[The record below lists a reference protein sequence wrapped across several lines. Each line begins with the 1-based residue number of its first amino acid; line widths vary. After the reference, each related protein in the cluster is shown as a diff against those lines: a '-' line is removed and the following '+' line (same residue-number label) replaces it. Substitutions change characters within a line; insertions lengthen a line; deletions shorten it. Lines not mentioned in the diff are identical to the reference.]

1 MEKYNG
7 KRALVTGG
15 SSGIGLSIARL
26 LAAEGAQVMVTGRK
40 EAALE
45 AASKEGL
52 VAVGSDVGSK
62 ADIDALAG
70 KVEEAFGQLDAV
82 FLNAG
87 ITDST
92 SFEATTEQ
100 MYDAIFAVNT
110 KGPYFTLQRLLPLL
124 AEGSGVVLTTSV
136 SNVLG
141 QLDHGVYAA
150 SKAALRS
157 MARTWARE
165 LLPRGVRVNAVSPG
179 PIDTGILYKNLPAEV
194 ADELLAGYAAQI
206 PMLRTGNPEEVARA
220 AIFLA
225 FDATY
230 TTGAEL
236 AVDGGGTQL

>member
-7 KRALVTGG
+7 KRALVIGG

-40 EAALE
+40 EDALE
-45 AASKEGL
+45 AAGKEGL
-52 VAVGSDVGSK
+52 VAVRSDATSR
-62 ADIDALAG
+62 ADIDALAAKAG
-70 KVEEAFGQLDAV
+70 EVFGQLDAV

-87 ITDST
+87 ITDSV
-92 SFEATTEQ
+92 SFEAMTEET
-100 MYDAIFAVNT
+100 YDAIFAANT

-124 AEGSGVVLTTSV
+124 AEGSGVVLTTSI

-141 QLDHGVYAA
+141 QQDHSVYAA
-150 SKAALRS
+150 TKAALRS

-165 LLPRGVRVNAVSPG
+165 LLPRGIRVNAVSPG
-179 PIDTGILYKNLPAEV
+179 PIDTGILYKTLPAEV
-194 ADELLAGYAAQI
+194 VDEMFASFAAQI
-206 PMLRTGNPEEVARA
+206 PMGRIGNPEEVARA
-220 AIFLA
+220 AVFLA

>member
-7 KRALVTGG
+7 KRALVIGG

-40 EAALE
+40 EDALE
-45 AASKEGL
+45 AAGKEGL
-52 VAVGSDVGSK
+52 VAVRSDATSR
-62 ADIDALAG
+62 ADIDALAAKAG
-70 KVEEAFGQLDAV
+70 EVFGQLDAV

-87 ITDST
+87 ITDSV
-92 SFEATTEQ
+92 SFEAMTEET
-100 MYDAIFAVNT
+100 YDAIFAANT

-124 AEGSGVVLTTSV
+124 AEGSGVVLTTSI

-141 QLDHGVYAA
+141 QQDHSVYAA
-150 SKAALRS
+150 TKAALRS

-165 LLPRGVRVNAVSPG
+165 LLPRGIRVNAVSPG
-179 PIDTGILYKNLPAEV
+179 PIDTGILYKTLPAEV
-194 ADELLAGYAAQI
+194 VEEMFASFAAQI
-206 PMLRTGNPEEVARA
+206 PMGRTGNPEEVARA
-220 AIFLA
+220 AVFLA

>member
-1 MEKYNG
+1 MGRFEG

-26 LAAEGAQVMVTGRK
+26 LAAEGARVMITGRTA
-40 EAALE
+40 AALE
-45 AASKEGL
+45 AASTEGL
-52 VAVGSDVGSK
+52 VAVRSDATSK

-70 KVEEAFGQLDAV
+70 TVEESFGRLDAV

-87 ITDST
+87 ISGTM
-92 SFEATTEQ
+92 SFEAMTEQ
-100 MYDAIFAVNT
+100 MYDAIFAANT
-110 KGPYFTLQRLLPLL
+110 RGPYFTLQRLVPLL

-136 SNVLG
+136 SDELG
-141 QLDHGVYAA
+141 LPDESVYSA

-157 MARTWARE
+157 LARTWARE

-179 PIDTGILYKNLPAEV
+179 PIDTGILNKSLPAEV
-194 ADELLAGYAAQI
+194 VEEMRARFAALI
-206 PMLRTGNPEEVARA
+206 PMQRIGNPEEVARA
-220 AIFLA
+220 AVFLA

-236 AVDGGGTQL
+236 VVDGGGTQL

>member
-1 MEKYNG
+1 MGRYDG

-26 LAAEGAQVMVTGRK
+26 LAAGGARVIVTGRK

-45 AASKEGL
+45 TARQEGL
-52 VAVGSDVGSK
+52 IAVRSDATSP
-62 ADIDALAG
+62 ADIDALAAQ
-70 KVEEAFGQLDAV
+70 VEEKFGQLDAV

-87 ITDST
+87 VTDHA

-100 MYDAIFAVNT
+100 MYDALFAANT

-124 AEGSGVVLTTSV
+124 VEGSGVVLTTSV
-136 SNVLG
+136 SNELG
-141 QLDHGVYAA
+141 LSDHSVYSA

-179 PIDTGILYKNLPAEV
+179 PIDTGILHKSLPAEV
-194 ADELLAGYAAQI
+194 ADEMSAGFAAQI
-206 PMLRTGNPEEVARA
+206 PMLRVGNPEEVARA
-220 AIFLA
+220 AMFLA

-236 AVDGGGTQL
+236 VVDGGGTQL

>member
-70 KVEEAFGQLDAV
+70 KAEEAFGQLDAV

-194 ADELLAGYAAQI
+194 ADEMLAGYAAQI